1 MHRQACFLASCLCA
15 FTAGHMIN
23 YSVILFAQD
32 MLGSAWLSGLGLGLC
47 FGPPLVLGWFAGV
60 LCDRLAPGRVIQ
72 GAQAVFGLAA
82 LALGWT
88 LLRAPHDR
96 AATLLLAAGLAG
108 VAWSFASPAR
118 MAALA
123 QIVPTERLKKTSVLF
138 NVFVMLGFGL
148 GPLMIAILRRAGG
161 WPGVVW
167 GILGLVVLA
176 SVLLLPVR
184 TQPGSGSRQAMAAD
198 VREGLRAVRGQPL
211 LMQLMLVAMAGYLA
225 MGPMQVLLPRL
236 AVEQL
241 GLADLQRG
249 LLLGSLALSLIGG
262 GVLAM
267 VLASR
272 VHHGAAIFAG
282 TLGAG
287 IALAA
292 LGSTR
297 VPGAA
302 LAMLATVGILGGMSL
317 SLIVAGIQAEAA
329 VAVRG
334 RVLSMYTI
342 ISQVVPASSG
352 VLAGALMQRFGVSVA
367 LLCCGSGLVALM
379 LFNLT
384 WMRALRAQVR

>member
-1 MHRQACFLASCLCA
+1 
-15 FTAGHMIN
+15 
-23 YSVILFAQD
+23 
-32 MLGSAWLSGLGLGLC
+32 
-47 FGPPLVLGWFAGV
+47 
-60 LCDRLAPGRVIQ
+60 
-72 GAQAVFGLAA
+72 
-82 LALGWT
+82 
-88 LLRAPHDR
+88 
-96 AATLLLAAGLAG
+96 
-108 VAWSFASPAR
+108 
-118 MAALA
+118 
-123 QIVPTERLKKTSVLF
+123 
-138 NVFVMLGFGL
+138 
-148 GPLMIAILRRAGG
+148 
-161 WPGVVW
+161 
-167 GILGLVVLA
+167 
-176 SVLLLPVR
+176 
-184 TQPGSGSRQAMAAD
+184 
-198 VREGLRAVRGQPL
+198 
-211 LMQLMLVAMAGYLA
+211 
-225 MGPMQVLLPRL
+225 
-236 AVEQL
+236 
-241 GLADLQRG
+241 
-249 LLLGSLALSLIGG
+249 
-262 GVLAM
+262 M
-267 VLASR
+267 VLASC

-329 VAVRG
+329 VVVRG